1 MVAGSLLSSQQ
12 IDGMPDTDVEKT
24 LREIRER
31 VRMQIRTQT
40 PVHEAQSIEPTQVN
54 RTEIESLKA
63 NLSVLQRSWNRLP
76 PLTSYRHG
84 WVADLELWCKRVLK
98 RASHWFTWEQ
108 VNFNSATSNSL
119 QEVLTVLSEHEEVLA
134 ELKERLEKIA
144 STAAEL
150 QADLQAQS
158 TNGGLKDDFRCEQAL
173 SDNLGTARITDGRN
187 ISSTEQPRID
197 REISSLARRIEELK
211 AIKARLDMDF

>member
-1 MVAGSLLSSQQ
+1 M
-12 IDGMPDTDVEKT
+12 
-24 LREIRER
+24 
-31 VRMQIRTQT
+31 
-40 PVHEAQSIEPTQVN
+40 HEAQSIEPTQVN

-119 QEVLTVLSEHEEVLA
+119 QDVMAVLSEHEELLT
-134 ELKERLEKIA
+134 ELKEQLEKIA
-144 STAAEL
+144 CAAAEVQVNL
-150 QADLQAQS
+150 QALS
-158 TNGGLKDDFRCEQAL
+158 TNGGPKDSF
-173 SDNLGTARITDGRN
+173 SDERTQGDKPRVARMVDSGNT
-187 ISSTEQPRID
+187 SSDDQHILID
-197 REISSLARRIEELK
+197 SEINSLARRIEELRAMK
-211 AIKARLDMDF
+211 AQLD